1 MAFFRKLRAAFGF
14 GDDESEEELN
24 EKFLP
29 YEAQHRTPYINP
41 FKKEEEEER
50 IMESQGEEDIAVSSG
65 ATVVKNGVDELPI
78 EMYNGVLSIINSTI
92 PTFVRECLD
101 VEAEKRAIAKALGP
115 HIKGAIEKAR
125 KQIEENAQRKWDS
138 ERAEMSARVEQA
150 ELAGKEAA
158 ERAEQDR
165 AKVMSADAQRKA
177 VTERCRTLENRV
189 AELEAEREQFDLENK
204 SLINKVK
211 VAQVHA
217 DDAAHYREEAED
229 LRKQIAELKEK
240 SASEVN
246 AEVESRWSDEVA
258 RLQQEIA
265 AKDADIDTL
274 TKKEQETASE
284 LAAVREELNEALAT
298 LDIANEVQMQVDKL
312 SDQIKTRDAKIAE
325 MREQWNK
332 KEAEAAKS
340 YNDVN
345 NANLDLKLK
354 YDLLRAEA
362 QKLRDAVA
370 NADKD
375 KEDALAELQEH
386 LLKSEKENEILRH
399 SIETQKKEAESVQ
412 AQASAAEKAREER
425 SEDMKKQLEAAA
437 MLIERRDET
446 IKQLNEKINSL
457 MGEISFARVSE
468 SESRLKI
475 KQLSAE
481 VENERSRANELAA
494 KLESAAAAV
503 NAATEQESLQED
515 VAATALSAGQD
526 EESVAVAEDEY
537 AKPEPELEEAVNHV
551 FKIELNDAALSPAIE
566 DNETEDSPETAGI
579 EDEVAVAETN
589 DGLQDAVLPID
600 NTVQPVE
607 PAADPMIPSGN
618 DLLNDDGSI
627 DTAFATSGNDIPAL
641 DDDIEWLM
649 PTAATEPAD
658 AAGETLPD
666 VGEAG
671 NDAEK
676 ADIAKEEP
684 RQQQMSLF

>member
-41 FKKEEEEER
+41 FKKEEEER

-65 ATVVKNGVDELPI
+65 AAVVKDGVDELPI

-125 KQIEENAQRKWDS
+125 KQIEENAQRKWDN

-246 AEVESRWSDEVA
+246 AEAEARWSGEVA

-370 NADKD
+370 DADKD
-375 KEDALAELQEH
+375 KEEALAELQEH
-386 LLKSEKENEILRH
+386 LLKSEKEHEILRH
-399 SIETQKKEAESVQ
+399 SIEAQKKETESVQ
-412 AQASAAEKAREER
+412 AQASAAEKARDER

-494 KLESAAAAV
+494 KLESAAAV

-515 VAATALSAGQD
+515 VAATALPAGQD
-526 EESVAVAEDEY
+526 EESVAVADDEY

-579 EDEVAVAETN
+579 EDEVAVTETN

-600 NTVQPVE
+600 NTMRPVE

>member
-65 ATVVKNGVDELPI
+65 AAVVKDGVDELPI

-125 KQIEENAQRKWDS
+125 KQIEENAQRKWDN

-246 AEVESRWSDEVA
+246 AEAEARWSGEVA

-370 NADKD
+370 DADKD
-375 KEDALAELQEH
+375 KEEALAELQEH

-399 SIETQKKEAESVQ
+399 SIEAQKKETESVQ
-412 AQASAAEKAREER
+412 AQASAAEKAREDR

-494 KLESAAAAV
+494 KLESAAAV
-503 NAATEQESLQED
+503 NAATEQESQQED
-515 VAATALSAGQD
+515 VAATALPAGQD
-526 EESVAVAEDEY
+526 EESVAVADDEY

-551 FKIELNDAALSPAIE
+551 FKIELHDAALSPAIE
-566 DNETEDSPETAGI
+566 DNEIEDSPETAGM
-579 EDEVAVAETN
+579 EDEVAVTEAN

-658 AAGETLPD
+658 AAGETLHD

>member
-65 ATVVKNGVDELPI
+65 AAVVKDGVDELPI

-125 KQIEENAQRKWDS
+125 KQIEENAQRKWDN

-246 AEVESRWSDEVA
+246 AEAEARWSGEVA

-370 NADKD
+370 DADKD
-375 KEDALAELQEH
+375 KEEALAELQEH

-399 SIETQKKEAESVQ
+399 SIEAQKKETESVQ
-412 AQASAAEKAREER
+412 AQASAAEKAREDR

-494 KLESAAAAV
+494 KLESAAAV
-503 NAATEQESLQED
+503 NAATEQESQQED
-515 VAATALSAGQD
+515 VTATALPAGQD
-526 EESVAVAEDEY
+526 EESVAVADDEY

-551 FKIELNDAALSPAIE
+551 FKIELHDAALSPAIE
-566 DNETEDSPETAGI
+566 DNETEDSPETAGM
-579 EDEVAVAETN
+579 EDEVAVAEAS

-600 NTVQPVE
+600 NTVRPVE

>member
-65 ATVVKNGVDELPI
+65 TIVVKDGVDELPI

-150 ELAGKEAA
+150 ELAGKGAA

-229 LRKQIAELKEK
+229 LRKQLAELRAKPE
-240 SASEVN
+240 AEAN
-246 AEVESRWSDEVA
+246 AEAEARWSGEVA

-370 NADKD
+370 DADKD
-375 KEDALAELQEH
+375 KEEALAELQEH

-399 SIETQKKEAESVQ
+399 SIEAQKKETESVQ
-412 AQASAAEKAREER
+412 AQASAAEKTREER

-494 KLESAAAAV
+494 KLESAAAV
-503 NAATEQESLQED
+503 NAATEQESQQED
-515 VAATALSAGQD
+515 VTATALPAGQD

-579 EDEVAVAETN
+579 EDEVAVTETN

-600 NTVQPVE
+600 NTMRPVE

>member
-65 ATVVKNGVDELPI
+65 AAVVKDGVDELPI

-246 AEVESRWSDEVA
+246 AEAEARWSGEVA

-370 NADKD
+370 DADKD
-375 KEDALAELQEH
+375 KEEALAELQEH

-399 SIETQKKEAESVQ
+399 SIEAQKKETESVQ

-494 KLESAAAAV
+494 KLESAAAV
-503 NAATEQESLQED
+503 NAATEQESQQED
-515 VAATALSAGQD
+515 VTATALPAGQD
-526 EESVAVAEDEY
+526 EESVAVADDEY

-551 FKIELNDAALSPAIE
+551 FKIELHDAALSPAIE
-566 DNETEDSPETAGI
+566 DNETEDSPETAGM
-579 EDEVAVAETN
+579 EDEVAVAEAS

-600 NTVQPVE
+600 NTMRPVE

-658 AAGETLPD
+658 AVGETLPD
-666 VGEAG
+666 VVEAG

>member
-1 MAFFRKLRAAFGF
+1 MAFFRKLRAACGF

-125 KQIEENAQRKWDS
+125 KQIEENAQRKWDN

-246 AEVESRWSDEVA
+246 AEAEARWSGEVA

-370 NADKD
+370 DADKD
-375 KEDALAELQEH
+375 KEEALAELQEH

-399 SIETQKKEAESVQ
+399 SIEAQKKEAESVQ
-412 AQASAAEKAREER
+412 AQASAAEKAREDR

-494 KLESAAAAV
+494 KLESAAAV

-579 EDEVAVAETN
+579 EDEVAVTETN

-600 NTVQPVE
+600 NTMRPVE

>member
-65 ATVVKNGVDELPI
+65 APVVKDGVDELPI

-125 KQIEENAQRKWDS
+125 KQIEENAQRKWDN

-274 TKKEQETASE
+274 TKKEQETATE

-312 SDQIKTRDAKIAE
+312 SDQIKARDVKIAA
-325 MREQWNK
+325 MREQWDK

-340 YNDVN
+340 YNEVN

-354 YDLLRAEA
+354 YDLLKAEA

-399 SIETQKKEAESVQ
+399 SIEAQKKEAESVQ

-494 KLESAAAAV
+494 KLESAAAV
-503 NAATEQESLQED
+503 NAATEQESQQED
-515 VAATALSAGQD
+515 VAATVLPAGQD
-526 EESVAVAEDEY
+526 EESVAVADDEY

-551 FKIELNDAALSPAIE
+551 FKIELHDTALSPAIE
-566 DNETEDSPETAGI
+566 DNETEDSPETAGM
-579 EDEVAVAETN
+579 EDEVAVTETN

>member
-65 ATVVKNGVDELPI
+65 AAVVKDGVDELPI

-246 AEVESRWSDEVA
+246 AEAEARWSGEVA

-312 SDQIKTRDAKIAE
+312 SDQIKTRDAKITE

-340 YNDVN
+340 YNEVN

-370 NADKD
+370 DADKD
-375 KEDALAELQEH
+375 KEEALAELQEH

-399 SIETQKKEAESVQ
+399 SIEAQKKEAESVQ
-412 AQASAAEKAREER
+412 AQASAAEKAREDR

-494 KLESAAAAV
+494 KLESAAAV
-503 NAATEQESLQED
+503 NAATEQESQQEG
-515 VAATALSAGQD
+515 VTATALPAGQD
-526 EESVAVAEDEY
+526 EESVAVADDEY

-551 FKIELNDAALSPAIE
+551 FKIELHDAALSPAIE
-566 DNETEDSPETAGI
+566 DNETEDGPETAGM
-579 EDEVAVAETN
+579 EDEVAVTEAS
-589 DGLQDAVLPID
+589 DGLQDAILPID

>member
-65 ATVVKNGVDELPI
+65 AAVVKDGVDELPI

-229 LRKQIAELKEK
+229 LRKQLAELRAKPE
-240 SASEVN
+240 AEAN
-246 AEVESRWSDEVA
+246 AEAEARWSGEVA

-370 NADKD
+370 DADKD
-375 KEDALAELQEH
+375 KEEALAELQEH

-399 SIETQKKEAESVQ
+399 SIEAQKKETESVQ
-412 AQASAAEKAREER
+412 AQASAAEKAREDR

-494 KLESAAAAV
+494 KLESAAAV
-503 NAATEQESLQED
+503 NAATEQESQQED
-515 VAATALSAGQD
+515 VTATALPAGQD
-526 EESVAVAEDEY
+526 EESVAVADDEY

-551 FKIELNDAALSPAIE
+551 FKIELHDAALSPAIE

-579 EDEVAVAETN
+579 EDEVAVTETN

>member
-246 AEVESRWSDEVA
+246 AEAESRWSDEVA

-274 TKKEQETASE
+274 TKKEQETATE

-312 SDQIKTRDAKIAE
+312 SDQIKARDAKITE

-340 YNDVN
+340 YNEVN

-370 NADKD
+370 DADKD
-375 KEDALAELQEH
+375 KEEALAELQEH

-399 SIETQKKEAESVQ
+399 SIEAQKKETESVQ
-412 AQASAAEKAREER
+412 AQASAAEKAREDR

-494 KLESAAAAV
+494 KLESAAAV

-579 EDEVAVAETN
+579 EDEVAVTETN

>member
-125 KQIEENAQRKWDS
+125 KQIEENAQRKWDN

-246 AEVESRWSDEVA
+246 AEAEARWSGEVA

-370 NADKD
+370 DADKD
-375 KEDALAELQEH
+375 KEEALAELQEH

-399 SIETQKKEAESVQ
+399 SIEAQKKEAESVQ
-412 AQASAAEKAREER
+412 AQASAAEKAREDR

-494 KLESAAAAV
+494 KLESAAAV

-579 EDEVAVAETN
+579 EDEVAVTETN

-600 NTVQPVE
+600 NTMRPVE

>member
-65 ATVVKNGVDELPI
+65 AAVVKDGVDELPI

-125 KQIEENAQRKWDS
+125 KQIEENAQRKWDN

-150 ELAGKEAA
+150 ELAGKEAV

-246 AEVESRWSDEVA
+246 AEAEARWSGEVA

-274 TKKEQETASE
+274 TKKEQETATE

-312 SDQIKTRDAKIAE
+312 SDQIKARDAKITE

-340 YNDVN
+340 YNEVN

-370 NADKD
+370 DADKD
-375 KEDALAELQEH
+375 KEEALAELQEH

-399 SIETQKKEAESVQ
+399 SIEAQKKETESVQ
-412 AQASAAEKAREER
+412 AQASAAEKAREDR

-494 KLESAAAAV
+494 KLESAAAV
-503 NAATEQESLQED
+503 NAATEQESQQED
-515 VAATALSAGQD
+515 VAATALPAGQD
-526 EESVAVAEDEY
+526 EESVAVADDEY

-551 FKIELNDAALSPAIE
+551 FKIELHDAALSPAIE
-566 DNETEDSPETAGI
+566 DNEIEDSPETAGM
-579 EDEVAVAETN
+579 EDEVAVTEAN

>member
-274 TKKEQETASE
+274 TKKEQETATE

-312 SDQIKTRDAKIAE
+312 SDQIKARDAKITE

-340 YNDVN
+340 YNEVN

-399 SIETQKKEAESVQ
+399 SIEAQKKETESVQ
-412 AQASAAEKAREER
+412 AQASAAEKAREDR

-494 KLESAAAAV
+494 KLESAAAV
-503 NAATEQESLQED
+503 DAATEQESLQED
-515 VAATALSAGQD
+515 VAAAALSAGQD

-579 EDEVAVAETN
+579 EDEVAVTETN

-600 NTVQPVE
+600 NTMRPVE

>member
-65 ATVVKNGVDELPI
+65 APVVKDGVDELPI

-125 KQIEENAQRKWDS
+125 KQIEENAQRKWDN

-274 TKKEQETASE
+274 TKKEQETATE

-312 SDQIKTRDAKIAE
+312 SDQIKARDAKITE

-340 YNDVN
+340 YNEVN

-399 SIETQKKEAESVQ
+399 SIEAQKKEAESVQ

-494 KLESAAAAV
+494 KLESAAAV
-503 NAATEQESLQED
+503 NAATEQESQQED
-515 VAATALSAGQD
+515 VTATALPAGQD
-526 EESVAVAEDEY
+526 EESVAVADDEY

-551 FKIELNDAALSPAIE
+551 FKIELHDTALSPAIE
-566 DNETEDSPETAGI
+566 DNETEDSPETAGM
-579 EDEVAVAETN
+579 EDEVAVTETN

-671 NDAEK
+671 NDVEK

>member
-246 AEVESRWSDEVA
+246 AEAEARWSGEVA

-370 NADKD
+370 DADKD
-375 KEDALAELQEH
+375 KEEALAELQEH

-399 SIETQKKEAESVQ
+399 SIEAQKKETESVQ

-494 KLESAAAAV
+494 KLESAAAV

-515 VAATALSAGQD
+515 VTATALPAGQD
-526 EESVAVAEDEY
+526 EESVTVADDEY

-566 DNETEDSPETAGI
+566 DNETEDSPETAGM
-579 EDEVAVAETN
+579 EDEVAVTEAN

>member
-229 LRKQIAELKEK
+229 LRKQLAELKEK

-370 NADKD
+370 DADKD
-375 KEDALAELQEH
+375 KEEALAELQEH

-399 SIETQKKEAESVQ
+399 SIEAQKKETESVQ
-412 AQASAAEKAREER
+412 AQASAAEKAREDR

-494 KLESAAAAV
+494 KLESAAAV

-551 FKIELNDAALSPAIE
+551 FKIELHDAALSPAIE
-566 DNETEDSPETAGI
+566 DNEIEDSPETAGM
-579 EDEVAVAETN
+579 EDEVAVTEAN

-600 NTVQPVE
+600 NTMRPVE

>member
-65 ATVVKNGVDELPI
+65 AAVVKDGVDELPI

-125 KQIEENAQRKWDS
+125 KQIEENAQRKWDN

-246 AEVESRWSDEVA
+246 AEAEARWSGEVA

-370 NADKD
+370 DADKD
-375 KEDALAELQEH
+375 KEEALAELQEH

-399 SIETQKKEAESVQ
+399 SIEAQKKETESVQ
-412 AQASAAEKAREER
+412 AQASAAEKAREDR

-494 KLESAAAAV
+494 KLESAAAV
-503 NAATEQESLQED
+503 NAATEQESQQED
-515 VAATALSAGQD
+515 VAATALPAGQD
-526 EESVAVAEDEY
+526 EESVAVADDEY

-551 FKIELNDAALSPAIE
+551 FKIELHDAALSPAIE
-566 DNETEDSPETAGI
+566 DNEIEDSPETAGM
-579 EDEVAVAETN
+579 EDEVAVTEAN

>member
-246 AEVESRWSDEVA
+246 AEAESRWSDEVA

-370 NADKD
+370 DADKD
-375 KEDALAELQEH
+375 KEEALAELQEH

-399 SIETQKKEAESVQ
+399 SIEAQKKETESVQ

-494 KLESAAAAV
+494 KLESAAAV
-503 NAATEQESLQED
+503 NAATEQESQQED
-515 VAATALSAGQD
+515 VTATALPAGQD
-526 EESVAVAEDEY
+526 EESVAVADDEY

-551 FKIELNDAALSPAIE
+551 FKIELHDTALSPAIE
-566 DNETEDSPETAGI
+566 DNETEDSPETAGM
-579 EDEVAVAETN
+579 EDEVAVTETN

>member
-370 NADKD
+370 DADKD
-375 KEDALAELQEH
+375 KEEALAELQEH

-399 SIETQKKEAESVQ
+399 SIEAQKKETESVQ
-412 AQASAAEKAREER
+412 AQASAAEKAREDR

-494 KLESAAAAV
+494 KLESAAAV

-515 VAATALSAGQD
+515 VAATALPAGQD

-579 EDEVAVAETN
+579 EDEVVVTETN

>member
-65 ATVVKNGVDELPI
+65 AAVVKDGVDELPI

-101 VEAEKRAIAKALGP
+101 VEAEKRAIAKAFGP

-125 KQIEENAQRKWDS
+125 KQIEENAQRKWDN

-246 AEVESRWSDEVA
+246 AEAEARWSGEVA

-370 NADKD
+370 DADKD
-375 KEDALAELQEH
+375 KEEALAELQEH

-399 SIETQKKEAESVQ
+399 SIEAQKKETESVQ
-412 AQASAAEKAREER
+412 AQASAAEKAREDR

-494 KLESAAAAV
+494 KLESAAAV
-503 NAATEQESLQED
+503 NAATEQESQQED
-515 VAATALSAGQD
+515 VAATALPAGQD
-526 EESVAVAEDEY
+526 EESVAVADDEY

-551 FKIELNDAALSPAIE
+551 FKIELHDAALSPAIE
-566 DNETEDSPETAGI
+566 DNEIEDSPETAGM
-579 EDEVAVAETN
+579 EDEVAVTEAN

>member
-65 ATVVKNGVDELPI
+65 APVVKDGVDELPI

-125 KQIEENAQRKWDS
+125 KQIEENAQRKWDN

-246 AEVESRWSDEVA
+246 AEAESRWSDEVA

-274 TKKEQETASE
+274 TKKEQETATE

-312 SDQIKTRDAKIAE
+312 SDQIKARDAKITE

-340 YNDVN
+340 YNEVN

-399 SIETQKKEAESVQ
+399 SIEAQKKEAESVQ

-494 KLESAAAAV
+494 KLESAAAV
-503 NAATEQESLQED
+503 NAATEQESQQED
-515 VAATALSAGQD
+515 VTATALPAGQD
-526 EESVAVAEDEY
+526 EESVAVADDEY

-551 FKIELNDAALSPAIE
+551 FKIELHDTALSPAIE
-566 DNETEDSPETAGI
+566 DNETEDSPETAGM
-579 EDEVAVAETN
+579 EDEVAVTETN
-589 DGLQDAVLPID
+589 DGLQDAILPID

-618 DLLNDDGSI
+618 ELLNDDGSI

-671 NDAEK
+671 NDVEK

>member
-65 ATVVKNGVDELPI
+65 AAVVKDGVDELPI

-246 AEVESRWSDEVA
+246 AEAESRWSDEVA

-354 YDLLRAEA
+354 YDLLKAEA

-399 SIETQKKEAESVQ
+399 SIEAQKKEAESVQ
-412 AQASAAEKAREER
+412 AQASAAERAREER

-494 KLESAAAAV
+494 KLESAAAV
-503 NAATEQESLQED
+503 NAATEQESQQED

-566 DNETEDSPETAGI
+566 DNETEDSPETAGM
-579 EDEVAVAETN
+579 EDEVAVTETN

>member
-41 FKKEEEEER
+41 FKKEEEER

-65 ATVVKNGVDELPI
+65 ATVVKDGVDELPI

-274 TKKEQETASE
+274 TKKEQETATE

-370 NADKD
+370 DADKD
-375 KEDALAELQEH
+375 KEEALAELQEH

-399 SIETQKKEAESVQ
+399 SIEAQKKETESVQ

-494 KLESAAAAV
+494 KLESAAAV
-503 NAATEQESLQED
+503 NAATEQESQQED
-515 VAATALSAGQD
+515 VAATALPAGQD
-526 EESVAVAEDEY
+526 EESVAVADDEY

-551 FKIELNDAALSPAIE
+551 FKIELHDAALSPAIE
-566 DNETEDSPETAGI
+566 DNEIEDSPETAGM
-579 EDEVAVAETN
+579 EDEVAVTEAN

>member
-125 KQIEENAQRKWDS
+125 KQIEEDAQRKWDS

-246 AEVESRWSDEVA
+246 AKVESRWSDEVA

-375 KEDALAELQEH
+375 KEEALAELQEH

-399 SIETQKKEAESVQ
+399 SIEAQKKETESVQ
-412 AQASAAEKAREER
+412 AQASAAEKAREDR

-494 KLESAAAAV
+494 KLESAAAV
-503 NAATEQESLQED
+503 NAATEQESQQED
-515 VAATALSAGQD
+515 VTATALPAGQD
-526 EESVAVAEDEY
+526 EESVAVADDEY

-551 FKIELNDAALSPAIE
+551 FKIELHDAALSPAIE
-566 DNETEDSPETAGI
+566 DNEIEDSPETAGM
-579 EDEVAVAETN
+579 EDEVAVTEAN

>member
-65 ATVVKNGVDELPI
+65 AAVVKDGVDELPI

-125 KQIEENAQRKWDS
+125 KQIEENAQRKWDN

-246 AEVESRWSDEVA
+246 AEAEARWSGEVA

-375 KEDALAELQEH
+375 KEEALAELQEH

-399 SIETQKKEAESVQ
+399 SIEAQKKETESVQ
-412 AQASAAEKAREER
+412 AQASAAEKAREDR

-494 KLESAAAAV
+494 KLESAAAV
-503 NAATEQESLQED
+503 NAATEQESQQED

-566 DNETEDSPETAGI
+566 DNETEDSPETAGM
-579 EDEVAVAETN
+579 EDEVAVAEAS

-600 NTVQPVE
+600 NTMRPVE

>member
-65 ATVVKNGVDELPI
+65 AAVVKDGVDELPI

-246 AEVESRWSDEVA
+246 AEAESRWSDEVA

-340 YNDVN
+340 YNEVN

-354 YDLLRAEA
+354 YDLLKAEA

-399 SIETQKKEAESVQ
+399 SIEAQKKEAESAQ

-494 KLESAAAAV
+494 KLESATAV
-503 NAATEQESLQED
+503 NAATEQESQQED
-515 VAATALSAGQD
+515 VTATALSAGQD
-526 EESVAVAEDEY
+526 EESVAVADDEY

-551 FKIELNDAALSPAIE
+551 FKIELHDTALSPAIE
-566 DNETEDSPETAGI
+566 DNETEDSPETAGM
-579 EDEVAVAETN
+579 EDEVAVTETN

>member
-65 ATVVKNGVDELPI
+65 AAVVKDGVDELPI

-246 AEVESRWSDEVA
+246 AEAEARWSGEVA

-370 NADKD
+370 DADKD
-375 KEDALAELQEH
+375 KEEALAELQEH

-399 SIETQKKEAESVQ
+399 SIEAQKKETESVQ
-412 AQASAAEKAREER
+412 AQASAAEKAREDR

-494 KLESAAAAV
+494 KLESAAAV
-503 NAATEQESLQED
+503 NAATEQESQQED
-515 VAATALSAGQD
+515 VTATALPAGQD
-526 EESVAVAEDEY
+526 EESVAVADDEY

-551 FKIELNDAALSPAIE
+551 FKIELHDAALSPAIE
-566 DNETEDSPETAGI
+566 DNEIEDSPETAGM
-579 EDEVAVAETN
+579 EDEVAVTEAN

>member
-65 ATVVKNGVDELPI
+65 ATVVKDGVDELPI

-246 AEVESRWSDEVA
+246 AEAEARWSGEVA

-370 NADKD
+370 DADKD
-375 KEDALAELQEH
+375 KEEALAELQEH

-399 SIETQKKEAESVQ
+399 SIEAQKKEAESVQ

-494 KLESAAAAV
+494 KLESAAAV
-503 NAATEQESLQED
+503 NAATEQESQQED

-566 DNETEDSPETAGI
+566 DNETEDSPETAGM
-579 EDEVAVAETN
+579 EDEVAVAEAS

-600 NTVQPVE
+600 NTMRPVE

>member
-41 FKKEEEEER
+41 FKKEEEER

-65 ATVVKNGVDELPI
+65 AAVVKDGVDELPI

-125 KQIEENAQRKWDS
+125 KQIEENAQRKWDN

-246 AEVESRWSDEVA
+246 AEAEARWSGEVA

-370 NADKD
+370 DADKD
-375 KEDALAELQEH
+375 KEEALAELQEH

-399 SIETQKKEAESVQ
+399 SIEAQKKETESVQ
-412 AQASAAEKAREER
+412 AQASAAEKARDER

-494 KLESAAAAV
+494 KLESAAAV

-515 VAATALSAGQD
+515 VAATALPAGQD
-526 EESVAVAEDEY
+526 EESVAVADDEY

-579 EDEVAVAETN
+579 EDEVAVTETN

-600 NTVQPVE
+600 NTMRPVE

>member
-65 ATVVKNGVDELPI
+65 AAVVKDGVDELPI

-101 VEAEKRAIAKALGP
+101 VEAEKRAIAKALSP

-125 KQIEENAQRKWDS
+125 KQIEENAQRKWDN

-246 AEVESRWSDEVA
+246 AEAESRWSDEVA

-274 TKKEQETASE
+274 TKKEQETATE

-312 SDQIKTRDAKIAE
+312 SDQIKARDAKITE

-340 YNDVN
+340 YNEVN

-354 YDLLRAEA
+354 YDLLKAEA

-399 SIETQKKEAESVQ
+399 SIEAQKKEAESVQ

-494 KLESAAAAV
+494 KLESAAAV
-503 NAATEQESLQED
+503 NAATEQESQQED
-515 VAATALSAGQD
+515 VAATVLPAGQD
-526 EESVAVAEDEY
+526 EESVAVADDEY

-551 FKIELNDAALSPAIE
+551 FKIELHDTALSPAIE
-566 DNETEDSPETAGI
+566 DNETEDSPETAGM
-579 EDEVAVAETN
+579 EDEVAVTETN

>member
-312 SDQIKTRDAKIAE
+312 SDQIKARDAKITE

-340 YNDVN
+340 YNEVN

-399 SIETQKKEAESVQ
+399 SIEAQKKEAESVQ
-412 AQASAAEKAREER
+412 AQASAAEKAREDR

-494 KLESAAAAV
+494 KLESAAAV

-515 VAATALSAGQD
+515 VAATALPAGQD
-526 EESVAVAEDEY
+526 EESVAVADDEY

-566 DNETEDSPETAGI
+566 DNETEDSPETAGM
-579 EDEVAVAETN
+579 EDEVAVTKTN

-600 NTVQPVE
+600 NTMRPVE

>member
-65 ATVVKNGVDELPI
+65 ATVVKDGVDELPI

-125 KQIEENAQRKWDS
+125 KQIEENAQRKWDN

-370 NADKD
+370 DADKD
-375 KEDALAELQEH
+375 KEEALAELQEH

-399 SIETQKKEAESVQ
+399 SIEAQKKETESVQ
-412 AQASAAEKAREER
+412 AQASAAEKAREDR

-494 KLESAAAAV
+494 KLESAAAV

-515 VAATALSAGQD
+515 VAATALPAGQD

-579 EDEVAVAETN
+579 EDEVAVTETN